1 LISQAT
7 YSEAQLVASLKD
19 KDERAFSYLYD
30 NYSGALY
37 SVILQIV
44 PDRDMASDVLQE
56 VFLNIWRRIEQYD
69 ATKGRLFTWMMNVA
83 RNAAI
88 DMVRS
93 KGYQKNQQTRELPE
107 TAETGV
113 FGGQTNVNVDNIGLR
128 KMLMNLKE
136 EQRVLL
142 DMAYFGGYTQDEIAK
157 ELSIPLGTVKTRM
170 RTGLIQLK
178 AYLK

>member
-1 LISQAT
+1 LTNQAT
-7 YSEAQLVASLKD
+7 YSEAQLVASLQD
-19 KDERAFSYLYD
+19 KDDRAFGYLYD
-30 NYSGALY
+30 NYAGALY
-37 SVILQIV
+37 SIVLQIV

-69 ATKGRLFTWMMNVA
+69 AAKGRLFTWMMNIA

-88 DMVRS
+88 DLVRS
-93 KGYQKNQQTRELPE
+93 KGYQKSQQTRELPE
-107 TAETGV
+107 TGESGS
-113 FGGQTNVNVDNIGLR
+113 FGGQMQVNVDNIGLR

-142 DMAYFGGYTQDEIAK
+142 DMAYFRGYTQDEIAK

-170 RTGLIQLK
+170 RTGLTQLK
-178 AYLK
+178 SFLK